1 MAVTWL
7 PPMAMLLWWMI
18 RLNREKRAAGRSI
31 MAHKWYTNIWFVL
44 LGIAVWAVMIDIIML
59 RLLNGR

>member
-7 PPMAMLLWWMI
+7 PPMMMLVWWML
-18 RLNREKRAAGRSI
+18 RLNHEKRKSVMI
-31 MAHKWYTNIWFVL
+31 HKWYTNIWFVV